1 MKKASILKSRLK
13 NSFQVCKTST
23 NLINISMKIIS
34 TSKLIKQIMEE
45 DYSNAKESLQ
55 TIINQKLKDRISTC
69 LKDLKENSK

>member
-1 MKKASILKSRLK
+1 
-13 NSFQVCKTST
+13 
-23 NLINISMKIIS
+23 MKIIS